1 MRKITLFLALMV
13 AMVTTAFAQGIDA
26 SKQYYLK
33 SSGWAG
39 TTKVTGYLNLSVG
52 MVYNTHGLILE
63 EKQALSIEEVW
74 IGTNKATVISAML
87 ASGTSGEAKHYIAAA
102 EGQNASWQAV
112 VTTDVNK
119 ALPLTF
125 SQNTDGT
132 YYISSDKGGF
142 KLDKVDKNSATDTR
156 LGLYTDGNATNA
168 ATWTLEEVAA
178 EPAGLTVVSQS
189 PAADVQVESLASI
202 TIEFNKA
209 IKLDWEDPYANGA
222 GTGGTATGGAATGG
236 AATGT
241 GTGSI
246 SCINLKARDM
256 SNAAAAWLSQAVV
269 DGNKITFK
277 FEAAVKT
284 TGTYTFT
291 IPADLI
297 VAAEG
302 DEKYAG
308 GEFTFKVLA
317 IAAPTYKSSN
327 FGPKPDYNNCY
338 SLKYIN
344 VVFSENIEVAAG
356 VESLKLM
363 NGEEVVREFV
373 VGDNAE
379 VNGKT
384 LELYLDES
392 PIDPEATTTYKL
404 LIPAG
409 YVVTKGTNLALAADE
424 TISVKVVEPFV
435 IKNITPANATTRNIV
450 IECSEA
456 IFDYNYHNYL
466 KLRNTANGSEI
477 AISADYTIEGNV
489 LTITPATAVP
499 NGTYTLEGLNKLT
512 AASELSVTLP
522 EGYTYTITVDA
533 PLYDASEI
541 GVTFNPDNGY
551 SCESVKFSFAEVV
564 EVVGAGPYAVVY
576 NENDEVV
583 TEITTYTQASL
594 AAYRMNATFNL
605 AEKITAAGTYTVKFN
620 AAIIKGTESGKVYA
634 GGEYEFTVTK
644 RPVSITSV
652 DAPRGDVEEI
662 YPNYEILIKYADEV
676 TVDTEKAVTMTVGEN
691 TYTATLTTEDGSW
704 GYTISIVFDAEFA
717 YGNYTFTIPAGL
729 YTVNGTPNEKE
740 VYEFTYAEPVPL
752 KVVSITP
759 AVGTVESFSA
769 ITIEFNTPVVCEY
782 GFEFA
787 GCYFMQD
794 AYTWQP
800 RQTVT
805 FIATDMT
812 SGELATISAPGEY
825 VFDLTFAVEWGTKF
839 ADDQETKIT
848 WTIEG
853 ETTAID
859 AVNAE
864 AENAVIYDLTGRR
877 VEKITKAGVY
887 VINGVKKVVK

>member
-1 MRKITLFLALMV
+1 MRKFTLFFALMV
-13 AMVTTAFAQGIDA
+13 AMVTTAFAQSIDV
-26 SKQYYLK
+26 SKQYYLR
-33 SSGWAG
+33 SSIWVG
-39 TTKVTGYLNLSVG
+39 TSKVSAYMNLAPK
-52 MVYNTHGLILE
+52 YTIDKEQPNTSALLLE
-63 EKQALSIEEVW
+63 TSQALTFEKVW
-74 IGTNKATVISAML
+74 EGTGTDPYYLISAMVVE
-87 ASGTSGEAKHYIAAA
+87 GTSGEVKKYLGSGNWDATLEDAADKACRFEFVSAGTNGFYIRRA
-102 EGQNASWQAV
+102 N
-112 VTTDVNK
+112 
-119 ALPLTF
+119 
-125 SQNTDGT
+125 
-132 YYISSDKGGF
+132 SDKYL
-142 KLDKVDKNSATDTR
+142 KSDYLSADKGIYTV
-156 LGLYTDGNATNA
+156 GVYTDGNATNA

-178 EPAGLTVVSQS
+178 EPAGLTVVSQT
-189 PAADVQVESLASI
+189 PAADVQVESLSSI
-202 TIEFNKA
+202 TIEFDKA
-209 IKLDWEDPYANGA
+209 VKLDWAPSA
-222 GTGGTATGGAATGG
+222 GTGTDATAGP
-236 AATGT
+236 ATGT
-241 GTGSI
+241 GTVDYI
-246 SCINLKARDM
+246 KLKARDE
-256 SNAAAAWLSQAVV
+256 STAATAWFSQAVV
-269 DGNKITFK
+269 DGNKITFN

-297 VAAEG
+297 IAKEG

-308 GEFTFKVLA
+308 GTFTFKVLV
-317 IAAPTYKSSN
+317 IAAPTYTRCS
-327 FGPKPDYNNCY
+327 FEPKPDWSNCY
-338 SLKYIN
+338 TLEHIKAT
-344 VVFSENIEVAAG
+344 FSENIEVVGTEALQ
-356 VESLKLM
+356 LK
-363 NGEEVVREFV
+363 NGEEVVATIT
-373 VGDNAE
+373 DILA
-379 VNGKT
+379 NGKN
-384 LELYLDES
+384 LFLYLDEDKY
-392 PIDPEATTTYKL
+392 ITPEVTTEYSL
-404 LIPAG
+404 VIPAG
-409 YVVTKGTNLALAADE
+409 YVVTKGTDKGLANDATLTGTVKARFVVKNIEPATTE
-424 TISVKVVEPFV
+424 TVEAFEKIVVEFNMAV
-435 IKNITPANATTRNIV
+435 NANTAKDLV
-450 IECSEA
+450 
-456 IFDYNYHNYL
+456 
-466 KLRNTANGSEI
+466 LRNDANGNEI
-477 AISADYTIEGNV
+477 ALTPSVEGNV
-489 LTITPATAVP
+489 LTLTPATAVA
-499 NGTYTLEGLNKLT
+499 NGTYTLRQSGLATGNGLEKI
-512 AASELSVTLP
+512 AATGGDAIYNAP
-522 EGYTYTITVDA
+522 AYTITVDA
-533 PLYDASEI
+533 PLYDASEF

-594 AAYRMNATFNL
+594 AAYRKNATFNL

-644 RPVSITSV
+644 RPVSITPV

-662 YPNYEILIKYADEV
+662 YPNYEILIQYADEV

-704 GYTISIVFDAEFA
+704 GYKISIVFDAEFA
-717 YGNYTFTIPAGL
+717 YGDYTFTIPAGL

-740 VYEFTYAEPVPL
+740 VYEFTYAEPVLL

-859 AVNAE
+859 AVDAE

-877 VEKITKAGVY
+877 VEKITKAGIY